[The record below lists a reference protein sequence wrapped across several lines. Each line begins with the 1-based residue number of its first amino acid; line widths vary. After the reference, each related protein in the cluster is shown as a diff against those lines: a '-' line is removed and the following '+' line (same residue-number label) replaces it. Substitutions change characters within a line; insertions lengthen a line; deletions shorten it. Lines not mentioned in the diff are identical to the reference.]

1 MINNEYTYADIK
13 WEVIAAMTYNLSI
26 IKVNKH
32 VLIRKIKQYV
42 IKAGQVMQ
50 RMNLHVFLTSLI
62 QIRQDTIKIIII
74 QM

>member
-1 MINNEYTYADIK
+1 MINNNEYTYADIK

-50 RMNLHVFLTSLI
+50 RMNLHLSF
-62 QIRQDTIKIIII
+62 
-74 QM
+74 